1 MSCHCH
7 DHRKHEHHHGHDC
20 CEHEH
25 HHHDH
30 DCCEHDHHDHDCCA
44 HHHESGCAHCEAKL
58 HQQEPAPRSTLLRLL
73 LTIPLFALAFFLPVS
88 WKLPLYVL
96 PYLVIGYDVLWG
108 AVKNLRHGRPFDE
121 EFLMSLATAGAFAIG
136 EYPEAVA
143 VMFFYQL
150 GEWLQGLAIGRSRR
164 SIAAL
169 MDIRPDRAVVLRNGT
184 EVPLSPDEVEIGD
197 ILVVR
202 AGEKVPLDGVVVRGE
217 GSLNCAA
224 LTGESLPRE
233 CRPGSS
239 VLSGSLSLEGVL
251 HIRCESRY
259 HESTV
264 SKILELVEHSSEKKA
279 RTESFITRFS
289 RIYTP
294 CVVIAALL
302 LAVVPPLFTGFEFA
316 SWIHRALA
324 FLVVSCPCA
333 LVVSVPLS
341 FFGGI
346 GGAARKGILIKG
358 ANDLEQLSR
367 IQTLVLDKTGTLS
380 EGRFTITGFHCA
392 ASTEAELLRIAA
404 AVEQHSNHPLALSVR
419 DSYGKT
425 PPQAAEVQELAGR
438 GMQAVVEGTRY
449 FVGNSRLLEECGLK
463 APKLNQA
470 GTYLHIA
477 TKEAY
482 LGTLILNDCLKSNAK
497 SALSRL
503 KAQGVAKLVMLTG
516 DTQGQAAQAAKS
528 LPLDAYHAELLP
540 ADKVYRVEA
549 LLSEGTLAFVGDG
562 INDAPVLMRADV
574 GIAMGGIGSDAAMEA
589 ADMVLM
595 DDNLNKLPL
604 SLAISRKTM
613 SIVRQNITF
622 SLLAKGLILLLGA
635 LGMVNLWLAVFGDV
649 GVMLL
654 ATCNALRAMH
664 TKEQ

>member
-1 MSCHCH
+1 
-7 DHRKHEHHHGHDC
+7 
-20 CEHEH
+20 
-25 HHHDH
+25 
-30 DCCEHDHHDHDCCA
+30 
-44 HHHESGCAHCEAKL
+44 
-58 HQQEPAPRSTLLRLL
+58 
-73 LTIPLFALAFFLPVS
+73 
-88 WKLPLYVL
+88 
-96 PYLVIGYDVLWG
+96 
-108 AVKNLRHGRPFDE
+108 
-121 EFLMSLATAGAFAIG
+121 
-136 EYPEAVA
+136 
-143 VMFFYQL
+143 
-150 GEWLQGLAIGRSRR
+150 
-164 SIAAL
+164 
-169 MDIRPDRAVVLRNGT
+169 
-184 EVPLSPDEVEIGD
+184 
-197 ILVVR
+197 
-202 AGEKVPLDGVVVRGE
+202 
-217 GSLNCAA
+217 
-224 LTGESLPRE
+224 
-233 CRPGSS
+233 
-239 VLSGSLSLEGVL
+239 
-251 HIRCESRY
+251 
-259 HESTV
+259 
-264 SKILELVEHSSEKKA
+264 
-279 RTESFITRFS
+279 
-289 RIYTP
+289 
-294 CVVIAALL
+294 
-302 LAVVPPLFTGFEFA
+302 LFTGFEFA
-316 SWIHRALA
+316 TWIHRALV

-358 ANDLEQLSR
+358 ANDLERLSH
-367 IQTLVLDKTGTLS
+367 IQTLVFDKTGTLS

-540 ADKVYRVEA
+540 ADKVHRVEG

-574 GIAMGGIGSDAAMEA
+574 GIAMGGIGSDAAIES
-589 ADMVLM
+589 ADVVLM
-595 DDNLNKLPL
+595 EDKIQKVPE
-604 SLAISRKTM
+604 AIAHAKKTM
-613 SIVRQNITF
+613 SIVRQNIVF
-622 SLLAKGLILLLGA
+622 ALGAKGVILVLGA
-635 LGMVNLWLAVFGDV
+635 LGIANMWIAVFGDV
-649 GVMLL
+649 GVMIL
-654 ATCNALRAMH
+654 ATLNALRSYLWR
-664 TKEQ
+664 K